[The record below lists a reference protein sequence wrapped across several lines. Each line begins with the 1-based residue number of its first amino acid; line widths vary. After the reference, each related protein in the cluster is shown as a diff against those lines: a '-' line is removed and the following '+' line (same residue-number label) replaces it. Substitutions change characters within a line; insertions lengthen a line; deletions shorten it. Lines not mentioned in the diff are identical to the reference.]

1 MPSTSASIHPSM
13 AGQPWERE
21 LRAAIEGARA
31 AGVIQMERLG
41 NLEHIVHKSA
51 KDVVTE
57 ADHLSEETI
66 LGTIRRSFPDDHVLA
81 EESGHSGAKKGTGPT
96 DGSGAPGL
104 GRSVATA
111 SGSWTRST
119 AP

>member
-21 LRAAIEGARA
+21 LRAAIEAARA
-31 AGVIQMERLG
+31 AGAIQMERLG

-57 ADHLSEETI
+57 ADHLSEEVI
-66 LGTIRRSFPDDHVLA
+66 LAHRPASLPGRPVLA
-81 EESGHSGAKKGTGPT
+81 EESGH
-96 DGSGAPGL
+96 
-104 GRSVATA
+104 
-111 SGSWTRST
+111 
-119 AP
+119 